1 MNKEDTPNPAY
12 KRIFDADLKG
22 VRYPNALRMKCLLC
36 SKIIN
41 NPQSYQC
48 KAYPSKPD
56 SILYDNADC
65 PSFERSSDAE
75 GLRWIE
81 GYVKLSG
88 KAYVPRQDDTPPEGW
103 EEINKEHA
111 K

>member
-56 SILYDNADC
+56 SILYGNADC

-88 KAYVPRQDDTPPEGW
+88 KAYVPRQDDTPPAGW